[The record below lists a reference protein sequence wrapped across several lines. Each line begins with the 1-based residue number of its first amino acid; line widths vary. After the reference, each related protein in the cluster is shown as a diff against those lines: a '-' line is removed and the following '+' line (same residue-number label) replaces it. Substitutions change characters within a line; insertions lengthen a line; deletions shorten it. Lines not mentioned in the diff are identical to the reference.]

1 MQVIMEGRT
10 FPYFGKSFLLCK
22 VSGPDIYFSKM
33 LQGRGPP
40 VMGMAL
46 KEILEE
52 LGIFLPAGHGFEI
65 IFRSRNQADFSN
77 SRFKEFLVQ
86 NNISQEF
93 VPKSFPLPVETHGLL
108 TGQINQ
114 ALQVHVLSG
123 EE

>member
-1 MQVIMEGRT
+1 MQVIMDGRT
-10 FPYFGKSFLLCK
+10 FSYFGTTFLLCK

-33 LQGRGPP
+33 LEGRGSP

-46 KEILEE
+46 KEILDEM
-52 LGIFLPAGHGFEI
+52 GIFLPAGHGFEI
-65 IFRSRNQADFSN
+65 IFRSRNQANFSN

-86 NNISQEF
+86 NNIAQEF
-93 VPKSFPLPVETHGLL
+93 VPKSFPLQVESYGLL

-114 ALQVHVLSG
+114 ALRLHVLDR